1 MRQRLG
7 KSFFSSVVY
16 FVISLFPDFIL
27 ILLFHS
33 PRLWLNLRV
42 LDICLRFACQT
53 KWFLFLC
60 CCSVVI
66 YLFIRVHFVES
77 WIWRRKNRQFRF
89 QYAHIFV
96 LLFVAVDAV
105 AAAAAAAI
113 VGKRD
118 HDGAP
123 RQKWKTLK
131 MKSD

>member
-16 FVISLFPDFIL
+16 FVISLFSDFIL

-66 YLFIRVHFVES
+66 YLFIREFILLNREYGGGRIGSSDFNMRTFLFCLLLRLMLLLLLLPPLLLANVITMV
-77 WIWRRKNRQFRF
+77 RRGKN
-89 QYAHIFV
+89 
-96 LLFVAVDAV
+96 
-105 AAAAAAAI
+105 
-113 VGKRD
+113 GK
-118 HDGAP
+118 
-123 RQKWKTLK
+123 L
-131 MKSD
+131 